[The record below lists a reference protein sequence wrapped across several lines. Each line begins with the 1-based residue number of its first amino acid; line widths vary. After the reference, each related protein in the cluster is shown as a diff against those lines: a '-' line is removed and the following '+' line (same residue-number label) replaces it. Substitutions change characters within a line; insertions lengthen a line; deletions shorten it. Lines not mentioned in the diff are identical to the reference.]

1 MRSPN
6 ENIIPKAVIERIPL
20 YLQYINDLVDNK
32 KEVKVISSKTISTD
46 LGLGEV
52 QVRKDFN
59 LISGTGKPK
68 IGYSVIQLKEDLE
81 KLIKKDCPIN
91 IVIIGAGKIGRA
103 MVNYLSSEDVNF
115 RVVGLFD
122 NDPSKIN
129 ENILNM
135 KIKSVVDLES
145 FLNEKEP
152 EIAVLA
158 VPSQEA
164 SKIAETLDRTKIKG
178 ILNFS
183 STKLKVNKNI
193 YVKNVDIAS
202 LLIMLAVEINNNKKG
217 EILKWKKVMKL

>member
-152 EIAVLA
+152 EIA
-158 VPSQEA
+158 
-164 SKIAETLDRTKIKG
+164 KIKG
-178 ILNFS
+178 ILKFS

-217 EILKWKKVMKL
+217 EILK